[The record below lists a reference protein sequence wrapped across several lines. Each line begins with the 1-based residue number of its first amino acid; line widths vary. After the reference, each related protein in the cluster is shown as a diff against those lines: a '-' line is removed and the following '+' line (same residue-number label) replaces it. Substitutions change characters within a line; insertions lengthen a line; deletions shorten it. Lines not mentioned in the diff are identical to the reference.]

1 MSPREKKLL
10 MFLGGT
16 LFIIVNLIVFNQV
29 FLPRLQKAKLAK
41 ETAETELETAT
52 NQLKLIDVYAPEME
66 WIERTGTTAT
76 DRFRAQSELQQFL
89 RRQATTRQLDI
100 RDSDILAYAE
110 GQDFGRVKVSF
121 KVTGME
127 REVVSWLTSIHR
139 VEQRQVITKL
149 EMKPLKSDLTRIE
162 VEVEVEKWI
171 IPAEEV

>member
-16 LFIIVNLIVFNQV
+16 LFIIVNLIAFNQV
-29 FLPRLQKAKLAK
+29 FLPRMQKAKLAK

-52 NQLKLIDVYAPEME
+52 NQLKLFDVYAPEMDWVE
-66 WIERTGTTAT
+66 NTGTTAT

-89 RRQATTRQLDI
+89 RRQATARKLEI
-100 RDSDILAYAE
+100 RDTDILAYAE
-110 GQDFGRVKVSF
+110 GQHFGRVKVSF

-127 REVVSWLTSIHR
+127 NQVVSWLTSIHR
-139 VEQRQVITKL
+139 VEQRQVITRL
-149 EMKPLKSDLTRIE
+149 EMQPLTSDLTLIE